1 MWTFVQAKNYTKRE
15 TDLTYEAMAF
25 QFYVSLAYGAKTLV
39 YYTYWTWPGYYANEV
54 DIEYPG
60 SVISAKGERLERYYH
75 VQNIH
80 AEISY
85 FGEEFMKCT
94 HKDTY
99 MVSNGKD
106 DVYFTKVPV
115 KETPLFTASEATL
128 IGEFETE
135 NGNKAYMVVNAV
147 DPYAP
152 KTDVVTCNLNEC
164 TVYDQKQTLVK
175 NGTFSVELKPGQGV
189 FIIVDEK

>member
-1 MWTFVQAKNYTKRE
+1 
-15 TDLTYEAMAF
+15 
-25 QFYVSLAYGAKTLV
+25 
-39 YYTYWTWPGYYANEV
+39 
-54 DIEYPG
+54 
-60 SVISAKGERLERYYH
+60 
-75 VQNIH
+75 
-80 AEISY
+80 
-85 FGEEFMKCT
+85 
-94 HKDTY
+94 
-99 MVSNGKD
+99 
-106 DVYFTKVPV
+106 V

-175 NGTFSVELKPGQGV
+175 NGTFSIELKPGQGV
-189 FIIVDEK
+189 FIVTNGK